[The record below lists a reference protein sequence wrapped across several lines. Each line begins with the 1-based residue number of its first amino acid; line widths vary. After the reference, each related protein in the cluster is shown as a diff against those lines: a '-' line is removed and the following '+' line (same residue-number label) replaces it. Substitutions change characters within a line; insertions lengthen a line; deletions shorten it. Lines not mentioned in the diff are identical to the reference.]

1 MNIAAS
7 MQALVPTQSGFAK
20 LAPPTAIESLEP
32 YLAHQTVKTPSPAKG
47 QVLIRVTMAPVN
59 PSDVAFITGFYGQPR
74 VVGIPAGFE
83 GVGQV
88 VACGGGAIA
97 ERLVG
102 RRVSFFA
109 GVSGSWAQY
118 AVAEAKTCIPLRSK
132 MRDEDGAALLVNPL
146 SAWALYDI
154 VSRSDSKAFVMTA
167 AASQLC
173 KLLTLL
179 AAKQGYR
186 PISLVRRDEQIGL
199 LTDLGSTHV
208 LNTEADGFSETL
220 KSVLAVER
228 PRILL
233 DALSGPVAGSV
244 FQQMG
249 RNSRWIIYGGLDVRP
264 ARLPDV
270 GQLVFEG
277 KRVEGFW
284 LTSWIADASL
294 VRLGRAALGVQGLF
308 IDGTWTTDVT
318 ATVPLT
324 QAHQAIP
331 AALAK
336 PNAGKVMLT
345 PNS

>member
-1 MNIAAS
+1 MAIAAS
-7 MQALVPTQSGFAK
+7 MQALVPTESGFAK
-20 LAPPTAIESLEP
+20 LAPPTAIESLTP
-32 YLAHQTVKTPSPAKG
+32 YLSHQTIKTPSAAKG

-74 VVGIPAGFE
+74 VAGIPAGFE

-88 VACGGGAIA
+88 VASGGGAIA
-97 ERLVG
+97 DRLVG

-146 SAWALYDI
+146 SAWALYDM
-154 VSRSDSKAFVMTA
+154 VRRSDSKAFVMTA

-173 KLLTLL
+173 KLLIVL
-179 AAKQGYR
+179 AAKHGYR
-186 PISLVRRDEQIGL
+186 PISLVRRDEHIGF
-199 LTDLGSTHV
+199 LTDLGSSHV
-208 LNTEADGFSETL
+208 LNTEADGFTETL
-220 KSVLAVER
+220 TSVLAHER
-228 PRILL
+228 PQILL
-233 DALSGPVAGSV
+233 DALSGPVAGAV

-249 RNSRWIIYGGLDVRP
+249 RHSRWVVYGGLDVRP
-264 ARLPDV
+264 AKLPDV

-277 KRVEGFW
+277 KRVQGFW
-284 LTSWIADASL
+284 LTSWIAEGSF
-294 VRLGRAALGVQGLF
+294 VRMGRAALGVQSLF

-324 QAHQAIP
+324 KAHETVP
-331 AALAK
+331 AVLAK